1 MYGSIH
7 IKVLNRENNN
17 DKVIC
22 SWLGLREMGGG
33 EGDREVILIDR
44 FSFWGDTNVLKS
56 TMVIIAYNC
65 ELKTIEL

>member
-1 MYGSIH
+1 
-7 IKVLNRENNN
+7 
-17 DKVIC
+17 
-22 SWLGLREMGGG
+22 MGGG

-65 ELKTIEL
+65 ELKTIEP